1 VAIAT
6 SREEAVSITI
16 MLASFTEQGIKN
28 VKDSPKRAKAFV
40 EMAKKQGVSVR
51 GLYWTMGLY
60 DIVAIAE
67 GNNEALHALA
77 LSIGRQGN
85 VRTQT
90 LPAMDSEAM
99 ERVLEKVT

>member
-1 VAIAT
+1 MAMTVI
-6 SREEAVSITI
+6 
-16 MLASFTEQGIKN
+16 LASFTEQGIKN

-51 GLYWTMGLY
+51 GLYWTMGVY
-60 DIVAIAE
+60 DIVTICE

-77 LSIGRQGN
+77 LSIGRMGN
-85 VRTQT
+85 VRTQS
-90 LPAMDSEAM
+90 LPAMDAEAM